1 MKKIRKI
8 TNRIQAD
15 LKGFCFAFLAVL
27 VYYLI
32 MHALFDAFCPLLIL
46 TGVPCAGCGLTRAAF
61 FLAAGQ
67 AGRALSI
74 NPSIVPVL
82 LFALYCG
89 YFRYIK
95 GSRIKG
101 FGAALGILIMC
112 MLVIYGY
119 RMYLY
124 FPDRAPYTYMEN
136 NIAARWIP
144 GYGEWIVNFIKSLG
158 NR

>member
-8 TNRIQAD
+8 VNRIYAD
-15 LKGFCFAFLAVL
+15 LKEFCWVFLAVF

-32 MHALFDAFCPLLIL
+32 MHAIFDAFCPMLIL
-46 TGVPCAGCGLTRAAF
+46 TGVPCAGCGLTRAAL

-67 AGRALSI
+67 VKRALSI
-74 NPSIVPVL
+74 NPSILPVL
-82 LFALYCG
+82 FFALYCG
-89 YFRYIK
+89 YFRYVE

-101 FGAALGILIMC
+101 FGAVLGILIAC
-112 MLVIYGY
+112 MLGIYGY

-136 NIAARWIP
+136 NIVSRWIP
-144 GYGEWIVNFIKSLG
+144 DYGEWIVNLLK
-158 NR
+158 NK